1 MYKYSE
7 KDKLIVKNRTKE
19 FSLQVRRRINGDL
32 TEEEF
37 KPLRLMNGL
46 YLQLHAYMLRVAIPY
61 GELSYKQLHKLAEI
75 SEKYDKSY
83 GHFTTRQNIQFNW
96 PKLEDVP
103 KILEE
108 LAHVEMHAIQTSGN
122 CIRNISCDHLAGINR
137 EEVEDPRPWC
147 EIIRKWS
154 TFHPEFSFLPR
165 KFKIAVIASKNDR
178 AAMKVHDIG
187 LRLIKKKGET
197 GFEVYVGGGQGR
209 SPFIA
214 KKIKDF
220 LKKKDLLNYLEAIL
234 SIYNELGRRD
244 NIYKARIKIL
254 INELG
259 EKKLKDLV
267 NERFKKFCDKKLN
280 LNAKEINDIKKF
292 FQLPFNKNIKSEIP
306 KIKSK
311 EFKIWCD
318 QNVLNHKY
326 KGYSIVMI
334 SLKEY
339 GKPPGDASA
348 FQMKS
353 LSEIAKK
360 HSYGEIRVT
369 HEQNLVL
376 PHVLN
381 SSLHSVWKDLKKI
394 KLATANVGLIT
405 DTICCPGMDYCAL
418 ATARSIPISQK
429 ISHYFK
435 NQSLQKKIGK
445 IRIKISGCINACGHH
460 HVGNIGILGL
470 DKNGEESY
478 QISLGG
484 SADEKTKIGQIVGP
498 SFTEKK
504 LIKAIKTIIK
514 TYEDNRLNVEDDF
527 ISVFNRIGIDKF
539 KQDLYEKNNS

>member
-7 KDKLIVKNRTKE
+7 KDKEIVKNRTKE
-19 FSLQVRRRINGDL
+19 FSLQVKRRVDGDL
-32 TEEEF
+32 TEDEF

-61 GELSYKQLHKLAEI
+61 GELSYKQLNKLAEI
-75 SEKYDKSY
+75 SETYDKGY

-108 LAHVEMHAIQTSGN
+108 LADVEMHAIQTSGN
-122 CIRNISCDHLAGINR
+122 CIRNISCDHLAGINK

-165 KFKIAVIASKNDR
+165 KFKIAVIASENDR
-178 AAMKVHDIG
+178 AAMKVHDVG
-187 LRLIKKKGET
+187 LRLIKKDDEI

-209 SPFIA
+209 SPFVA
-214 KKIKDF
+214 KKIKNF

-259 EKKLKDLV
+259 EKKLKELV
-267 NERFKKFCDKKLN
+267 DERFKDFSDKQLTLN
-280 LNAKEINDIKKF
+280 NKELTEIQKS
-292 FQLPFNKNIKSEIP
+292 FQLPFDKDIKSIFPEV
-306 KIKSK
+306 KNNN
-311 EFKIWCD
+311 FKIWRD
-318 QNVLNHKY
+318 QNVIDHKY
-326 KGYSIVMI
+326 EGYSIVMV
-334 SLKEY
+334 SLKQY

-360 HSYGEIRVT
+360 YSYGEIRVT
-369 HEQNLVL
+369 HEQNLIL
-376 PHVLN
+376 PHVLDSN
-381 SSLHSVWKDLKKI
+381 LYSVWNDLKKI
-394 KLATANVGLIT
+394 KLATANIGLIT

-429 ISHYFK
+429 ISNSFK

-445 IRIKISGCINACGHH
+445 IKIKISGCINACGHH

-470 DKNGEESY
+470 DRNGEESY

-498 SFTEKK
+498 SFTESK
-504 LIKAIKTIIK
+504 LINALKTIIK
-514 TYEDNRLNVEDDF
+514 TYEDNRLNIEDDF

-539 KQDLYEKNNS
+539 KQDLYEENNS

>member
-1 MYKYSE
+1 MYKYSK
-7 KDKLIVKNRTKE
+7 KDKEILKNRTKE
-19 FSLQVRRRINGDL
+19 FALQVRRRINGDL

-108 LAHVEMHAIQTSGN
+108 LANVEMHAIQTSGN
-122 CIRNISCDHLAGINR
+122 CIRNISCDHLAGINK

-165 KFKIAVIASKNDR
+165 KFKIAVIASKSDR

-187 LRLIKKKGET
+187 LRLIKKNGEI

-267 NERFKKFCDKKLN
+267 NERFKNFSDKQLN
-280 LNAKEINDIKKF
+280 LNVKELCEIKKS
-292 FQLPFNKNIKSEIP
+292 FQLPFKT
-306 KIKSK
+306 KSK
-311 EFKIWCD
+311 
-318 QNVLNHKY
+318 
-326 KGYSIVMI
+326 
-334 SLKEY
+334 
-339 GKPPGDASA
+339 
-348 FQMKS
+348 
-353 LSEIAKK
+353 
-360 HSYGEIRVT
+360 
-369 HEQNLVL
+369 
-376 PHVLN
+376 
-381 SSLHSVWKDLKKI
+381 
-394 KLATANVGLIT
+394 
-405 DTICCPGMDYCAL
+405 
-418 ATARSIPISQK
+418 SQ
-429 ISHYFK
+429 
-435 NQSLQKKIGK
+435 
-445 IRIKISGCINACGHH
+445 
-460 HVGNIGILGL
+460 IL
-470 DKNGEESY
+470 
-478 QISLGG
+478 
-484 SADEKTKIGQIVGP
+484 
-498 SFTEKK
+498 
-504 LIKAIKTIIK
+504 
-514 TYEDNRLNVEDDF
+514 
-527 ISVFNRIGIDKF
+527 
-539 KQDLYEKNNS
+539 